1 MLRGGRTAVD
11 VLDARRGRAAPGPR
25 QQRVERRRA
34 ALRDRL
40 HVAGGAVS
48 HPAGDAQPFGF
59 AAHGVTEPDPLNS
72 AADAQANCAY
82 LQNFSGRQRRTLKA
96 PALHGKL
103 NGILSAHPAGRKDES
118 KGDESMRAALI
129 VVAILALAGFLAVA
143 VVLPQMAGSEA
154 REAAQA
160 LIAGADG
167 ARQQIAAVAQK
178 SGSLAGTGK
187 DLKLPARTDPKH
199 GELKWIIET
208 NGAIRGWN
216 EKNAIEISITPA
228 LQGGT
233 VTWNCRGYPITAM
246 PASCGGKS

>member
-1 MLRGGRTAVD
+1 M
-11 VLDARRGRAAPGPR
+11 
-25 QQRVERRRA
+25 
-34 ALRDRL
+34 
-40 HVAGGAVS
+40 
-48 HPAGDAQPFGF
+48 
-59 AAHGVTEPDPLNS
+59 
-72 AADAQANCAY
+72 
-82 LQNFSGRQRRTLKA
+82 
-96 PALHGKL
+96 
-103 NGILSAHPAGRKDES
+103 
-118 KGDESMRAALI
+118 
-129 VVAILALAGFLAVA
+129 AGFLAVA

-167 ARQQIAAVAQK
+167 ARQQIAAAAQK
-178 SGSLAGTGK
+178 AGQLAGTGE
-187 DLKLPARTDPKH
+187 DLKLPARTDAKH
-199 GELKWIIET
+199 GELKWIIEP